1 MIYQMYEK
9 DNSEKDNQI
18 VLDCQLVFDELLNV
32 NSLSLTEEEL
42 KGLLFEC
49 NLDWIHYT
57 DKMTGNTFLHL
68 LCYKR
73 LTKAITLFLRLIT
86 DINR

>member
-9 DNSEKDNQI
+9 VNSEKVNQI

-42 KGLLFEC
+42 KVLLFEC

-68 LCYKR
+68 LCQKR
-73 LTKAITLFLRLIT
+73 LTKAITLFLKLIT
-86 DINR
+86 DTNR